1 MADINKNH
9 IESESYT
16 LELSDLEVFKI
27 VADENSISPAA
38 KRLNYVQ
45 ANVTVRIK
53 RLETELQT

>member
-27 VADENSISPAA
+27 VADENSISHAA

-45 ANVTVRIK
+45 SNVTVRIK